1 MVATAAVLVDTGP
14 LVNDAA
20 LTGST
25 QKRGGLCQLGMGVGL
40 GGCSSDGH
48 RSPKCHQVGRLETL
62 SVPEVAVC

>member
-25 QKRGGLCQLGMGVGL
+25 QKRGGGSVSWGWVLALGDAVLMGT
-40 GGCSSDGH
+40 GH
-48 RSPKCHQVGRLETL
+48 QNAIRWAGWRH
-62 SVPEVAVC
+62 